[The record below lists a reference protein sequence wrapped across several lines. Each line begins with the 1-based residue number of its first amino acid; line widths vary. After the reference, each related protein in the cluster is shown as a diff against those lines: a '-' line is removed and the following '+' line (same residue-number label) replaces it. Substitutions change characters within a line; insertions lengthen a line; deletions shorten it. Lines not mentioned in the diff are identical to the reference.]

1 VAEEHNADAAPFDLD
16 ATMRRLA
23 QKYIRVHLSRD
34 ENNREYVA
42 WVRYGRP
49 KDRGR
54 GRSIEDAF
62 ADLERAL
69 ARELGTGEPPGGS
82 TV

>member
-1 VAEEHNADAAPFDLD
+1 MADERSSSGAAFDLD

-23 QKYIRVHLSRD
+23 QAYIRVHLSRD

-54 GRSIEDAF
+54 GKSIEEAF
-62 ADLERAL
+62 ADLERTL
-69 ARELGTGEPPGGS
+69 RRERETPSGPKS
-82 TV
+82 